1 MSSIKQGNATIKNI
15 ACLKTKNIE
24 ISLFVFVF
32 RLIED
37 KIEFHKAK
45 YMYTI

>member
-24 ISLFVFVF
+24 ISLFVFVV
-32 RLIED
+32 ED
-37 KIEFHKAK
+37 KIEFDKAK